1 MAGEVARWRCPNC
14 EAVRE
19 SKFCKICGEQPLG
32 PHDLTFRDLLTKFGQ
47 SVSSI
52 DGKAVRTFRSLILK
66 PGALTVAHI
75 RGQRRTYIGP
85 LKVFLIANAIFF
97 AAQSATRT
105 NIFSSSL
112 QSHFTQQ
119 DWKEFARAV
128 VARHIRAEGISLA
141 DYTPI
146 FDTAVVFY
154 AKTLIILMALCFTPL
169 VALAFIGKHR
179 PFGAHVVFS
188 LHVYAFVLL
197 LFCVSLGIT
206 EVSLLAGGPGL
217 SSPALDMGLSILN
230 LSAAVGYLYL
240 AIGPAYGA
248 EGVSRIAKALGL
260 AIAIGATVIGYRF
273 LIFLITI
280 AAT

>member
-1 MAGEVARWRCPNC
+1 MADEVARWRCPNC
-14 EAVRE
+14 DAVRE
-19 SKFCKICGEQPLG
+19 SKFCRVCGEQPLG

-75 RGQRRTYIGP
+75 RGQRRTFIGP
-85 LKVFLIANAIFF
+85 LKMFLIANAVFF

-105 NIFSSSL
+105 NILSSSL
-112 QSHFTQQ
+112 HSHLNQQ
-119 DWKEFARAV
+119 DWKDFARTV
-128 VARHIRAEGISLA
+128 VARHVRAEGISLS
-141 DYTPI
+141 DYAPI

-154 AKTLIILMALCFTPL
+154 AKTLIVLMALCFAPL

-179 PFGAHVVFS
+179 PFGAHLVFS

-206 EVSLLAGGPGL
+206 EISLLAGGPGL
-217 SSPALDMGLSILN
+217 AAPSLDLGLSIFN
-230 LSAAVGYLYL
+230 LLVAGAYLYL
-240 AIGPAYGA
+240 AIGQVYGSA
-248 EGVSRIAKALGL
+248 GVLRICKTLILVTALG
-260 AIAIGATVIGYRF
+260 AIVIGYRF
-273 LIFLITI
+273 LIFLITV